1 VTAALRRSTLSL
13 SVPNYRR
20 WFYGQVVSISGNWM
34 QTVAEMWLVVHLT
47 GSGVAVGITAAL
59 QFAPILLFG
68 ALGGVLADRC
78 DKRRLLM
85 LTQTLMAVSGA
96 MSSNQMAGFV
106 MARHFSPLSLGII
119 VNCITPAAAETAMAK

>member
-1 VTAALRRSTLSL
+1 MTAALRRSTLSL
-13 SVPNYRR
+13 SIPNYRR
-20 WFYGQVVSISGNWM
+20 WFFGQAVSISGNWM

-85 LTQTLMAVSGA
+85 LTQTLMAVPALTLFALTVTGA
-96 MSSNQMAGFV
+96 TQLWMVYALVLPAGSCWRSTTRC
-106 MARHFSPLSLGII
+106 ARAS
-119 VNCITPAAAETAMAK
+119 